1 MGYLEV
7 MVLGDVPAQSV
18 AHLDWR
24 WLKAVAML
32 QQVGEVFPG
41 MPVVGV
47 ELRYLIPN
55 RGALPGAQKTPW
67 RMPPSPC
74 SALHP
79 PWLVII
85 RKGSRFSIRTRRAS
99 RRGAVPFS
107 T

>member
-41 MPVVGV
+41 MAGVGV
-47 ELRYLIPN
+47 EQRDLMVAIDGKDP
-55 RGALPGAQKTPW
+55 RGKDRSPG
-67 RMPPSPC
+67 
-74 SALHP
+74 L
-79 PWLVII
+79 LVICRI
-85 RKGSRFSIRTRRAS
+85 KGFMNA
-99 RRGAVPFS
+99 
-107 T
+107 